1 MTDNEFVVI
10 YIDRK
15 ISFIEETEKAYTA
28 IIDSIPPFYEMI
40 YDDKNFAEKLP
51 AQHSEFVRRFYRSN
65 VPEVRLRCST
75 VQELRTMEDNVK
87 RKFSFR
93 GSSEIIQTLSN
104 LWLLRD
110 YTVSDAL
117 NSLRRILFA
126 TRGKHMTYL
135 SRVVLKK
142 REKNYSRSFRR
153 QEQILSKFKVYLG
166 V

>member
-1 MTDNEFVVI
+1 
-10 YIDRK
+10 
-15 ISFIEETEKAYTA
+15 
-28 IIDSIPPFYEMI
+28 MI
-40 YDDKNFAEKLP
+40 YDDKNFAKKFP

-110 YTVSDAL
+110 YAVSDAL

-126 TRGKHMTYL
+126 TRGKYMTYL

>member
-1 MTDNEFVVI
+1 
-10 YIDRK
+10 
-15 ISFIEETEKAYTA
+15 
-28 IIDSIPPFYEMI
+28 MI
-40 YDDKNFAEKLP
+40 YDDKNFAEKFP

-93 GSSEIIQTLSN
+93 GSSEIIETLSN

-117 NSLRRILFA
+117 NSICGEFYSQLGQVYDLLEQGRAQEAR
-126 TRGKHMTYL
+126 
-135 SRVVLKK
+135 
-142 REKNYSRSFRR
+142 KNYSRSFRR
-153 QEQILSKFKVYLG
+153 QETDIEQIQSLLG
-166 V
+166 GLGEIRRLLER

>member
-1 MTDNEFVVI
+1 
-10 YIDRK
+10 
-15 ISFIEETEKAYTA
+15 
-28 IIDSIPPFYEMI
+28 MI
-40 YDDKNFAEKLP
+40 YDDKNFAEKFP

-126 TRGKHMTYL
+126 TRA
-135 SRVVLKK
+135 S
-142 REKNYSRSFRR
+142 
-153 QEQILSKFKVYLG
+153 I
-166 V
+166 

>member
-15 ISFIEETEKAYTA
+15 ISFIEETESLYRNNT
-28 IIDSIPPFYEMI
+28 DSIPPFYEMI
-40 YDDKNFAEKLP
+40 YDDKNFAEKFP

-117 NSLRRILFA
+117 NSLRRIRFA
-126 TRGKHMTYL
+126 TRGKYMTYL

>member
-1 MTDNEFVVI
+1 
-10 YIDRK
+10 
-15 ISFIEETEKAYTA
+15 
-28 IIDSIPPFYEMI
+28 MI
-40 YDDKNFAEKLP
+40 YDDKNFAEKFP

-65 VPEVRLRCST
+65 MPEVRLSSST

-104 LWLLRD
+104 LGLLRD

-117 NSLRRILFA
+117 NSIYGEFDSQLRQV
-126 TRGKHMTYL
+126 YDL

-142 REKNYSRSFRR
+142 REKNTVVHFEGKNRY
-153 QEQILSKFKVYLG
+153 
-166 V
+166 

>member
-1 MTDNEFVVI
+1 
-10 YIDRK
+10 
-15 ISFIEETEKAYTA
+15 
-28 IIDSIPPFYEMI
+28 MI
-40 YDDKNFAEKLP
+40 YDDKNFAEKFP

-65 VPEVRLRCST
+65 VPEVRLSCST

-104 LWLLRD
+104 LGLLRD

-117 NSLRRILFA
+117 NSIYGEFDSQLRQV
-126 TRGKHMTYL
+126 YDL

-142 REKNYSRSFRR
+142 REKNTVVHFEGKNRY
-153 QEQILSKFKVYLG
+153 
-166 V
+166 

>member
-1 MTDNEFVVI
+1 MTDDEFVVI

-40 YDDKNFAEKLP
+40 YDDKNFAEKFP

-110 YTVSDAL
+110 YTVSDAF
-117 NSLRRILFA
+117 NSIYGEFYSQLGQVYDLLEQGRAQEAR
-126 TRGKHMTYL
+126 
-135 SRVVLKK
+135 
-142 REKNYSRSFRR
+142 KNYSRSFRR

>member
-1 MTDNEFVVI
+1 MTDDEFVVI

-93 GSSEIIQTLSN
+93 GSSEIIQTLSICG
-104 LWLLRD
+104 
-110 YTVSDAL
+110 Y
-117 NSLRRILFA
+117 
-126 TRGKHMTYL
+126 
-135 SRVVLKK
+135 
-142 REKNYSRSFRR
+142 
-153 QEQILSKFKVYLG
+153 
-166 V
+166 

>member
-1 MTDNEFVVI
+1 
-10 YIDRK
+10 
-15 ISFIEETEKAYTA
+15 
-28 IIDSIPPFYEMI
+28 MI
-40 YDDKNFAEKLP
+40 YDDKNFAEKFP

-126 TRGKHMTYL
+126 TRGKYMTYL

>member
-1 MTDNEFVVI
+1 
-10 YIDRK
+10 
-15 ISFIEETEKAYTA
+15 
-28 IIDSIPPFYEMI
+28 MI
-40 YDDKNFAEKLP
+40 YDDKNFAEKFP

-117 NSLRRILFA
+117 NSIYGEFDSQL
-126 TRGKHMTYL
+126 GQVYDL

-142 REKNYSRSFRR
+142 RKKYYSRSFRR